1 MKRIK
6 LLTILLALT
15 IFFAGASYGF
25 KPYDE
30 RPDDFTARME
40 WNIEFVTNYIP
51 PWHLPNEEN
60 MIMIHRQVG

>member
-6 LLTILLALT
+6 FLTFLFVLIVSL
-15 IFFAGASYGF
+15 INFSYSAEF
-25 KPYDE
+25 SDE
-30 RPDDFTARME
+30 KRGDFTARVE